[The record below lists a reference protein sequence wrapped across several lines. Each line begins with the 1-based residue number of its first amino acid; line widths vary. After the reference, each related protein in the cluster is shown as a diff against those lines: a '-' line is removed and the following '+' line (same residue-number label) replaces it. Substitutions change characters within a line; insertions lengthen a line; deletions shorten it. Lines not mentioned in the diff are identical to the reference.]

1 MILSSQVWKSDILR
15 IKNVRRTIPHNLPSS
30 YSYPSKKNRRQI
42 KSEMSHPSWTQKK
55 ETSKEKKEGREKE
68 REEKE
73 ETPTSFSIAH
83 PAEVFL
89 SRIPH
94 PAPLFTIIP
103 HPAKHPVKFHANE
116 ATRTQFIRGRRS
128 NMASLNY
135 RHIGRL
141 LHRLHLCRG
150 YNAHFSVSVFFNSQ
164 SNVILVSL
172 CSFFVPKAA
181 VCS

>member
-30 YSYPSKKNRRQI
+30 YSYPSKKIRRQI
-42 KSEMSHPSWTQKK
+42 KSDEWSFLN
-55 ETSKEKKEGREKE
+55 SKERNNQEAE
-68 REEKE
+68 RKRKE
-73 ETPTSFSIAH
+73 ERKKGRRKKRFQHLFQSRI

-94 PAPLFTIIP
+94 PA
-103 HPAKHPVKFHANE
+103 KHPVKLHANE

-150 YNAHFSVSVFFNSQ
+150 HNAHFSVSVFFNSQ